1 MTERRVLDQFDL
13 RGRSA
18 FITGAASG
26 LGLAYAEAM
35 GEAGAAV
42 TLSDLSLE
50 HAEREATRLR
60 GLGISARAWP
70 VDVAD
75 AAQVGAAVDAHVREH
90 GGLDIVFANAGI
102 GVGDGFMSPAGG
114 RAPAGQID
122 TFDLDHWRQTID
134 VNLSGV
140 LYTIRHAARAMKAAD
155 KPGSIIVTSSNAA
168 TITVPIVG
176 TAYMAAKAGVSHL
189 VRQVALEL
197 AAHRIRVNAI
207 APGSFVTNIGGGA
220 LRDPA
225 VQAVWDK
232 AVPLGKMGQPAQ
244 IKALALYLA
253 SDASSFMTGAEL
265 IIDGGVAL
273 GAAAGL

>member
-1 MTERRVLDQFDL
+1 MGEPRVLDQFDV

-18 FITGAASG
+18 FVTGAASG

-35 GEAGAAV
+35 AEAGAAV
-42 TLSDLSLE
+42 TLADLSIE
-50 HAEREATRLR
+50 DAEREAERLR
-60 GLGISARAWP
+60 GLGLSARAWRT
-70 VDVAD
+70 DVSD
-75 AAQVGAAVDAHVREH
+75 VAQVGAAMDAHVREY
-90 GGLDIVFANAGI
+90 GGLDIAFANAGI
-102 GVGDGFMSPAGG
+102 GIGEGFMSTAGG
-114 RAPAGQID
+114 RAPGGQID
-122 TFDLDHWRQTID
+122 TFDLAHWRQTLD
-134 VNLSGV
+134 VNLSGAM
-140 LYTIRHAARAMKAAD
+140 YTIRHAARVMKAANR
-155 KPGSIIVTSSNAA
+155 PGSIIVTSSNAA

-176 TAYMAAKAGVSHL
+176 TSYMAAKAGVSHL

-207 APGSFVTNIGGGA
+207 APGSFVTNISGGV

-225 VQAVWDK
+225 VQAVWDRS
-232 AVPLGKMGQPAQ
+232 VPLGKMGQPAQ

>member
-1 MTERRVLDQFDL
+1 MADKRVLEQFDV

-18 FITGAASG
+18 FVTGAASG

-42 TLSDLSLE
+42 TLADLSAE
-50 HAEREATRLR
+50 AAEREAKRLR
-60 GLGISARAWP
+60 GLGMAARPWP
-70 VDVAD
+70 ADVAD
-75 AAQVGAAVDAHVREH
+75 EAQVGAAVDAHVREY

-102 GVGDGFMSPAGG
+102 GIGEGFMSPAGG
-114 RAPAGQID
+114 RAPGGQID
-122 TFDLDHWRQTID
+122 TFDLAHWRQTLD

-140 LYTIRHAARAMKAAD
+140 MHTIRHAARVMKSANT
-155 KPGSIIVTSSNAA
+155 PGSIIVTSSNAA

-232 AVPLGKMGQPAQ
+232 GVPLGRMGQPAQ